1 MIGAHHKVL
10 ALRRC
15 IFHLNPA
22 DRPAELRGNDVAALD
37 NRLRAL
43 PQRLDPVHLRID
55 DLHMVRIPER
65 RAAQLRHLR
74 IRNPK
79 AMVMPERVPQI
90 KKTVI
95 HTDIAAFLERALP
108 VRRPVEPAVLHL
120 DIPAAVQRT
129 LHVKCLILYCL
140 QSIRLLLICVHMV
153 FHMTLYSPDR
163 KTANT
168 SSVCSIIPE
177 MNTRSAALWPA
188 LLHHSSAGSVQ
199 RRSDIAPKSTSS
211 RPSQI
216 RTGTRSLNVYMVISG
231 AYSPSN
237 I

>member
-10 ALRRC
+10 ALRRR
-15 IFHLNPA
+15 ILHLNPA
-22 DRPAELRGNDVAALD
+22 DRPAELRRNDVAVLY

-43 PQRLDPVHLRID
+43 PHRLDPVHLRIN

-90 KKTVI
+90 KKAVI

-129 LHVKCLILYCL
+129 LHVKCLILYCF
-140 QSIRLLLICVHMV
+140 QSIRLLLIFVHMV
-153 FHMTLYSPDR
+153 FHMTLYSSCH
-163 KTANT
+163 KTANA
-168 SSVCSIIPE
+168 SSVCPIIPE
-177 MNTRSAALWPA
+177 MNTRSTVL
-188 LLHHSSAGSVQ
+188 
-199 RRSDIAPKSTSS
+199 
-211 RPSQI
+211 
-216 RTGTRSLNVYMVISG
+216 
-231 AYSPSN
+231 
-237 I
+237 